1 MHDGQMFN
9 KSFGEFASLMTSTE
23 PEHSG
28 KVYYIDEYVFA
39 ATDPALIAKDWVKPS
54 FLTTI
59 LKSKSIAISI
69 WAKFRLRIS
78 RGDLNI
84 MDQLKNIFV
93 FFLV

>member
-69 WAKFRLRIS
+69 WAKDFERRPKYNGSTEKYICVLSGIE
-78 RGDLNI
+78 
-84 MDQLKNIFV
+84 
-93 FFLV
+93 